1 MKGGSLISE
10 WPALVAEVLFR
21 LRGGPVRTWRWILDR
36 IRDGR
41 LDRQFG
47 IYSSPKRSSKELGFQ
62 SPDLVPY
69 QAVSFSDLREIL
81 DNSSISS
88 RDVLLDF
95 GSGMGRVVCFAAVR
109 YELQSVM
116 GVEISPQLCEIA
128 RRNLEGLRPRFKCC
142 DVKIVNADA
151 VEYEVPDHV
160 TLVYFFNPFRG
171 EVLTQV
177 LENIERSCRRSPR
190 RIRVLFY
197 GTVSSRG
204 FREEASRHPWLILEA
219 TRLLRT
225 GAMLLSYVT
234 SSETK
239 S

>member
-1 MKGGSLISE
+1 MRHESLLSE
-10 WPALVAEVLFR
+10 WPALIAEVLFR

-36 IRDGR
+36 LRDGS

-47 IYSSPKRSSKELGFQ
+47 IYSSPKRSAEELGFH
-62 SPDLVPY
+62 SPELVPY

-81 DNSSISS
+81 ENSSISHE
-88 RDVLLDF
+88 DVLLDF
-95 GSGMGRVVCFAAVR
+95 GSGMGRVVCFAAAT
-109 YELQSVM
+109 YELQSVI

-128 RRNLEGLRPRFKCC
+128 QRNVQGLKPRLKCL

-151 VEYEVPDHV
+151 VQYEVPDNV
-160 TLVYFFNPFRG
+160 TLIYFFNPFRG
-171 EVLTQV
+171 EVLRQV
-177 LENIERSCRRSPR
+177 LENIGRSLRRRPR

-204 FREEASRHPWLILEA
+204 FREEASRHSWLILEG

-225 GAMLLSYVT
+225 GAMLLRYIACA
-234 SSETK
+234 EAE
-239 S
+239 